1 MIGILFGYIIILA
14 ILFGVLCNITGEE
27 KKGTV
32 IVVNCITAIVLYALV
47 LELFNGGLPTGGVI
61 KSGLPLVSN
70 VEKAGSV
77 RQYFANS
84 PAPFALDFVELVSL
98 TLMIN
103 WVSNI
108 FSFENAGFVGKVTS
122 RIIIVLGGIIVYGF
136 FMDFV
141 RDNVVI
147 KWCVYCVEC
156 IITGGAVLYTPIL
169 MLSFITGLKKD
180 NMILTYII
188 KQFPSTSIGRAI
200 STAITSSVMFLLL
213 MIVLETQYGSVCSI
227 MQGTVETMQT
237 WGGVIVMII
246 GIYMIVN
253 SIKRKK

>member
-14 ILFGVLCNITGEE
+14 ILFGILCNITGEE
-27 KKGTV
+27 KKGNV

-84 PAPFALDFVELVSL
+84 PALFALDFVELVSL

-136 FMDFV
+136 FIAFAAAGVNYIVSSLWEVDDFA
-141 RDNVVI
+141 
-147 KWCVYCVEC
+147 
-156 IITGGAVLYTPIL
+156 TAVLMQL
-169 MLSFITGLKKD
+169 FSEVWNTGK
-180 NMILTYII
+180 
-188 KQFPSTSIGRAI
+188 
-200 STAITSSVMFLLL
+200 SVEESLL
-213 MIVLETQYGSVCSI
+213 
-227 MQGTVETMQT
+227 
-237 WGGVIVMII
+237 
-246 GIYMIVN
+246 N
-253 SIKRKK
+253 AKRKMRSMTADEIYQYITRNDAIDSIPNEILDSILEMDSKRRIFNAPYYWAGFVCYQNARGK